1 MARRRNEEA
10 TMLDYE
16 TLKFVWWILVGAL
29 LVGFAITDGMDMG
42 VGSLLPFVAR
52 TDTERRIAINTV
64 GPHWDGNQV
73 WFITAGGAIFAA
85 WPAVYAAAFSG
96 FYMAMLLV
104 LFALFFRPV
113 GFDYRSKIDNP
124 TWRSAWDWGLFAGGA
139 IPALI
144 FGVAFGNLL
153 QGVPFRLD
161 ELLRAHYQG
170 SLLTALLPLLNPF
183 ALVAGV
189 ISLAMLT
196 VHGAVWL
203 QLRAADPVAG
213 RAKAVAATLAP
224 LVTVL
229 FALAGVWL
237 YFGIDGFRIVSE
249 PAHDALPNPLG
260 KDVARAAG
268 AWFDIYGRFPV
279 ALAAPVIGLAGPLVT
294 SLLARAERP
303 GLAFVTSA
311 LGMTGIIG
319 TAGLSMFPFVLPSS
333 LDPKSSLTVWDAS
346 SSHLTLSVMFW
357 AVVIFLPIVL
367 AYTAWCY
374 ARMWGRVTAD
384 EIENRSHSAY

>member
-1 MARRRNEEA
+1 
-10 TMLDYE
+10 MLDYE

-29 LVGFAITDGMDMG
+29 LIGFAVTDGMDMG
-42 VGSLLPFVAR
+42 VGSLLPFVAK

-85 WPAVYAAAFSG
+85 WPMVYAAAFSG

-139 IPALI
+139 VPALI

-153 QGVPFRLD
+153 QGVPFHLD
-161 ELLRAHYQG
+161 DLLRSHYQG
-170 SLLTALLPLLNPF
+170 SLLGALLPLLNPF
-183 ALVAGV
+183 ALLAGV

-196 VHGAVWL
+196 VHGAIWL
-203 QLRAADPVAG
+203 QLRAADPVSG
-213 RAKAVAATLAP
+213 RARAVVVALAPIVTLA
-224 LVTVL
+224 
-229 FALAGVWL
+229 FAAAGAWL
-237 YFGIDGFRIVSE
+237 WAGIDGYRIVRE
-249 PAHDALPNPLG
+249 APHAALPNPLV
-260 KDVARAAG
+260 KEVVRAHG
-268 AWFDIYGRFPV
+268 AWLDIYARMPIT
-279 ALAAPVIGLAGPLVT
+279 LAAPLVGLAAPLLT
-294 SLLARAERP
+294 ALLAKANRA

-311 LGMTGIIG
+311 LGMAGIIG
-319 TAGLSMFPFVLPSS
+319 TAGLSMFPFVMPSS
-333 LDPKSSLTVWDAS
+333 LDPKSSLTIWDAA
-346 SSHLTLSVMFW
+346 SSHLTLNVMFW

-367 AYTAWCY
+367 AYTVWCY
-374 ARMWGRVTAD
+374 ARMWGRVTAG
-384 EIENRSHSAY
+384 EIEARSHSAY

>member
-1 MARRRNEEA
+1 MF
-10 TMLDYE
+10 DYE
-16 TLKFVWWILVGAL
+16 TLKFAWWILVGAL
-29 LVGFAITDGMDMG
+29 LMGFAITDGMDMG

-73 WFITAGGAIFAA
+73 WFITAGGALFAA

-124 TWRSAWDWGLFAGGA
+124 QWRNAWDWGLFAGGA

-153 QGVPFRLD
+153 QGVPFHLD
-161 ELLRAHYQG
+161 DLLRAHYQG
-170 SLLTALLPLLNPF
+170 SLLGALLPLLNPF
-183 ALVAGV
+183 ALLAGL
-189 ISLAMLT
+189 ISLGMLT
-196 VHGAVWL
+196 VHGGVWL
-203 QLRAADPVAG
+203 QLRADDPVASRS
-213 RAKAVAATLAP
+213 RALVMKLAPVVAVA
-224 LVTVL
+224 

-237 YFGIDGFRIVSE
+237 WFGIDGYRIVSE
-249 PAHDALPNPLG
+249 PPHGDMPNPLD
-260 KDVARAAG
+260 KQVVRAAH
-268 AWFDIYGRFPV
+268 AWFEIYGKMPV
-279 ALAAPVIGLAGPLVT
+279 TMLAPALGLAGPLLT
-294 SLLARAERP
+294 ALLAGARRP

-311 LGMTGIIG
+311 LGMAGIIG
-319 TAGLSMFPFVLPSS
+319 TAGLSMFPFVMPSS
-333 LDPKSSLTVWDAS
+333 LDPRSSLTIWDAS
-346 SSHLTLSVMFW
+346 SSHLTLTVMFW

-367 AYTAWCY
+367 GYTVWCY
-374 ARMWGRVTAD
+374 ANMWGRVTAT
-384 EIENRSHSAY
+384 EIDARSHSAY